1 MKEEIEQQNYI
12 LKSKVKN
19 YKSKKRQKFL
29 PFTFYFL
36 LSKLCVFALIIFASI
51 SIQAQSTDQSF
62 PTAVT
67 ANQING
73 TIKARDLGDSRLTT
87 YFYILGGEQGD
98 VFLNVQTK
106 NFDGDID
113 VFTLN
118 GLKPL
123 TKIRVFSDNSDNE
136 TGRIIYLR
144 QPEKLLLRVEGRT
157 PNDDPATFQI
167 KFAGSFVAEKSATK
181 ENDAP
186 QVKSENQGEVK
197 VNSVGTII
205 QTKPKPT
212 PKPSETPKETVAEKK
227 EDVKETPKEAAK
239 TAEKVEKKED
249 ETPKKATAKKLEVVI
264 TDNLETPK
272 EVTTETEVKAEE
284 KKEEV
289 KTEETP
295 KKEVNP
301 LENIKLT
308 IIFKD
313 GKKIERAMSEILS
326 VNVDKGM
333 LTIIEKDGTIGRF
346 SILDIVEFT
355 IK

>member
-1 MKEEIEQQNYI
+1 MQSSRFKIQNLRFLFCI
-12 LKSKVKN
+12 LH
-19 YKSKKRQKFL
+19 
-29 PFTFYFL
+29 
-36 LSKLCVFALIIFASI
+36 FAFCII
-51 SIQAQSTDQSF
+51 SINAQSTDQNF

-67 ANQING
+67 EKQITG

-87 YFYILGGEQGD
+87 YFYVFGGEQGD
-98 VFLNVQTK
+98 IFLNVVTK

-123 TKIRVFSDNSDNE
+123 TKIRVFSDSSDNE
-136 TGRIIYLR
+136 TGRIVYLR
-144 QPEKLLLRVEGRT
+144 QPEKLLLRIEGRT

-167 KFAGSFVAEKSATK
+167 KFAGSFIAEKNSTK
-181 ENDAP
+181 ESDAP

-212 PKPSETPKETVAEKK
+212 PKPSETTEETEKAETSKEKK
-227 EDVKETPKEAAK
+227 ENAKETPKVEAK
-239 TAEKVEKKED
+239 TVEKVEDKKEVK
-249 ETPKKATAKKLEVVI
+249 PKKEETKKLEVVI
-264 TDNLETPK
+264 TDNLEKPK
-272 EVTTETEVKAEE
+272 EEKAKTETQEKTEE
-284 KKEEV
+284 TKTEEKTETKKEEV

-295 KKEVNP
+295 KKEINP

-308 IIFKD
+308 VIFKD
-313 GKKIERAMSEILS
+313 GRKIERTMNDILS
-326 VNVDKGM
+326 VNVDKGI
-333 LTIIEKDGTIGRF
+333 LTIIEKDGTISRF
-346 SILDIVEFT
+346 SILEIVEFT